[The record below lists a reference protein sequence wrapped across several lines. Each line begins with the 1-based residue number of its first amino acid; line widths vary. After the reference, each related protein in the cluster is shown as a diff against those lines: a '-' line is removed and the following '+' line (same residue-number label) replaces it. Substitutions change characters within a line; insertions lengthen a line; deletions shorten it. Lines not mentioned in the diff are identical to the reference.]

1 MNGGESIREREAR
14 YLMQTYPRSDV
25 VFVAGDGAV
34 LIDADGREYLDFLSG
49 IGVTSLGHGAPD
61 LVEVASGQMSRLDHV
76 SNLFYTEPMV
86 ELAERLSTSS
96 IGGPVF
102 FANSGSE
109 ANECAIKVLR
119 KHAAGRGI
127 SEPEVIT
134 FEGAWHGRTY
144 GAMAATPALTGQGDL
159 GPMLEGFVTVP
170 FDDPSALEQAF
181 GPNTAGVMMETIQGE
196 AGVRPFSNE
205 TLTAARQL
213 TAGTGSLLVLDE
225 VQTGV
230 GRTGSLWSYEQVGI
244 EPDVMTS
251 AKALGG
257 GMAIGACITS
267 ERTGQVLQPG
277 DHGSTFAAGPVV
289 SAVAEKVL
297 EMVDRP
303 ELLRRVREAGDRLS
317 TGLLE
322 LDGIVTV
329 RGRGLMLGAGLVE
342 GLDAGAIRDDLLGR
356 GLVVNAPRPDT
367 IRMLP
372 PFVVT
377 DDQIDRAIGL
387 VEEALAAAR

>member
-1 MNGGESIREREAR
+1 MTAGESIRQREER

-25 VFVAGDGAV
+25 LFVGGEGAV
-34 LIDADGREYLDFLSG
+34 LVDREGREYLDFLCG
-49 IGVTSLGHGAPD
+49 IGVTSLGHGDPS
-61 LVEVASGQMSRLDHV
+61 LVEVASGQMTRLDHV

-86 ELAERLSTSS
+86 DLAEKLSESS

-119 KHAAGRGI
+119 KHAVGRGI
-127 SEPEVIT
+127 GKPEIIT
-134 FEGAWHGRTY
+134 FEGGWHGRTY

-159 GPMLEGFVTVP
+159 GPMLEGFVSVP
-170 FDDPSALEQAF
+170 FDDPAALEDAF

-196 AGVRPFSNE
+196 AGVRPVSSE
-205 TLTAARQL
+205 TLHLARQL
-213 TAGTGSLLVLDE
+213 TADSGALLALDE

-230 GRTGSLWSYEQVGI
+230 GRTGSLWSYEQLGI

-257 GMAIGACITS
+257 GMAVGACVTS
-267 ERTGQVLQPG
+267 AGTGQVLETG

-289 SAVAEKVL
+289 SAVAMKVI

-303 ELLRRVREAGDRLS
+303 ELLRRVREAGERL
-317 TGLLE
+317 TGGLVA
-322 LDGIVTV
+322 LDGVESV
-329 RGRGLMLGAGLVE
+329 RGRGLMLGAALAD
-342 GLDAGAIRDDLLGR
+342 GLDAVALRDDLLDR
-356 GLVVNAPRPDT
+356 GLIVNAPRPDT
-367 IRMLP
+367 IRLLP

-377 DDQIDRAIGL
+377 DGQIDRALELIEG
-387 VEEALAAAR
+387 ALAAVR

>member
-1 MNGGESIREREAR
+1 MTAGESIRRREAR

-25 VFVAGDGAV
+25 LFVGGEGAV
-34 LIDADGREYLDFLSG
+34 LVDRDGREYLDFLCG
-49 IGVTSLGHGAPD
+49 IGVTSLGHGNPS
-61 LVEVASGQMSRLDHV
+61 LVEVASGQMARLDHV

-86 ELAERLSTSS
+86 DLAEKLSESS

-119 KHAAGRGI
+119 KHAVGRGI
-127 SEPEVIT
+127 QGAEVIV
-134 FEGAWHGRTY
+134 FEGGWHGRTY

-170 FDDPSALEQAF
+170 FDDPRALEDAF
-181 GPNTAGVMMETIQGE
+181 GPNTAGIMMETIQGE
-196 AGVRPFSNE
+196 AGVRPFSSE
-205 TLTAARQL
+205 TLHLARQL
-213 TAGTGSLLVLDE
+213 TADSGALLVLDE

-230 GRTGSLWSYEQVGI
+230 GRTGSLWSYEQLGI

-257 GMAIGACITS
+257 GMAVGACVTS
-267 ERTGQVLQPG
+267 AGTGHVLEAG

-289 SAVAEKVL
+289 SAVAGEVL
-297 EMVDRP
+297 GMVDRP
-303 ELLRRVREAGDRLS
+303 ELLRRVREAGERL
-317 TGLLE
+317 TGGLMA
-322 LDGIVTV
+322 LDGVESV
-329 RGRGLMLGAGLVE
+329 RGRGLMLGAVLAE
-342 GLDAGAIRDDLLGR
+342 GLDAASLRDDLLGR
-356 GLVVNAPRPDT
+356 GLIVNAPRPDT
-367 IRMLP
+367 IRLLP

-377 DDQIDRAIGL
+377 DGQIDRALELFEGAMAS
-387 VEEALAAAR
+387 VR